1 MIECGY
7 GILLIQSVLYP
18 FIYPFRIEKGRIGMF
33 IETFGI
39 MGISSLFWIVESLL
53 DFHKHESW
61 YFIIILPIALIILIF
76 FLQTIDVYLFKKT
89 ILSKV
94 NVY

>member
-33 IETFGI
+33 IGIFGI
-39 MGISSLFWIVESLL
+39 MGISSLFSNCGIS
-53 DFHKHESW
+53 FR
-61 YFIIILPIALIILIF
+61 FP
-76 FLQTIDVYLFKKT
+76 QT
-89 ILSKV
+89 
-94 NVY
+94 